1 MSDIGIYPSGNRI
14 VIKPDDVEEV
24 TDGGIVIP
32 AQIGELHQHA
42 QTTGILVSAG
52 PDAWSHTTK
61 KRYRLID
68 GLMKLVEVETIGY
81 SEPFAKVGDRVAF
94 AQHGGIQLEG
104 SDGETYRIMN
114 DEDLT
119 ARVDENVSFTG
130 LQSRKRVGLV

>member
-24 TDGGIVIP
+24 TDGGIII
-32 AQIGELHQHA
+32 AKQIAESHQHA
-42 QTTGILVSAG
+42 QSTGILISVG
-52 PDAWSHTTK
+52 PDAWRHVTK
-61 KRYRLID
+61 ERSRLID
-68 GLMKLVEVETIGY
+68 GQMKLVERETTGY

-119 ARVDENVSFTG
+119 ARVSDKVSFTG
-130 LQSRKRVGLV
+130 LQSRKRVGLK